1 MQRGTMC
8 PPIGIYTNTTH
19 GRAIC
24 ATITTR
30 SDQRHGNR
38 NDEHQR
44 LGTEPRPNPQSAA
57 YGASRAYVM
66 ELLTHYTRNSA
77 EPLLQPHIV
86 QPQRVRDGI
95 YAVLSSQFDRSLPQR
110 LR

>member
-66 ELLTHYTRNSA
+66 ELLTHYTSKYRCCASDVSWAWARGSA
-77 EPLLQPHIV
+77 
-86 QPQRVRDGI
+86 D
-95 YAVLSSQFDRSLPQR
+95 
-110 LR
+110 